1 MHLKNM
7 HRYFFEIDTFSL
19 SSHRISPNFRA
30 NEWENLFSRNE
41 CSRKCGIYVVN
52 AELAQLVEQL
62 IRNE

>member
-30 NEWENLFSRNE
+30 NEWENLFSLNE
-41 CSRKCGIYVVN
+41 CRRKCVDCAKRKTF
-52 AELAQLVEQL
+52 AEFSCQRV
-62 IRNE
+62 